1 VVPLLQSY
9 GSKNRGSGPV
19 CCFVTRDPNI
29 LHQAVDNLNVISE
42 PDQLTTARAGRR
54 VRKRRNWCP
63 VNNAWDRN
71 HEFLRGQWQG
81 VNIGFH
87 FIFQSMWDSTA
98 SMTWLWAGRSARDL
112 SHLQSIHTSH
122 ITYTFSYSIGTT
134 GSIPERRQGMRV
146 TTHLH
151 IL

>member
-1 VVPLLQSY
+1 MIPLLQSY

-71 HEFLRGQWQG
+71 HEFYVAQWQG

-87 FIFQSMWDSTA
+87 FIFQSMWDSTDKHDLA
-98 SMTWLWAGRSARDL
+98 VGWKICKRSISSPKYPDKPHCL
-112 SHLQSIHTSH
+112 HTLLFNWYH
-122 ITYTFSYSIGTT
+122 RLYS
-134 GSIPERRQGMRV
+134 
-146 TTHLH
+146 
-151 IL
+151 